1 MPEISYV
8 EEISETEE
16 LLSRLSSPVRNWF
29 KDKFPDFTEPQKV
42 AIPKILDKEHLLLCS
57 PTGSGKTLTAFL
69 SIIDE
74 LVRKSLEG
82 TLDDSVQCIY
92 ISPIK
97 ALANDIQKNLIGP
110 LTEIKETY
118 LPGRAQE
125 IKVGLRTGDTPQKER
140 ERMLR
145 KPPHIL
151 ITTPESLGLA
161 LASKRFR
168 PLLNDLKWL
177 IIDEMHSLVPTKRG
191 THLSLSL
198 ALMDSVV
205 DSDVQRI
212 GISATM
218 EPLKD
223 VAEFLVASE
232 SRRGG
237 GSAPQKV
244 SIAKISGSRELD
256 LDIILPTPRFSSI
269 PVKEILDHNIDRIKE
284 LVEAHTTTLVF
295 VNTRN
300 MTETFVQRLKVAG
313 LAGVEGHHGSMDKSI
328 RLDVEQRLKEG
339 RLRCVVSSSSL
350 EMGIDIGSVD
360 LVIQVGSPG
369 SIATALQ
376 RIGRAGHQ
384 VGGLPRARF
393 LPTSS
398 HDLLE
403 VVALQNG
410 ILSGNMDLLS
420 FPENCLDVLAQFMIG
435 LTIIREWDIDEAYDL
450 IQSSWPYR
458 SLPYDDY
465 IEVLDLLEEERRI
478 WVDWEENRFGK
489 RGYAQMIYYTNIGT
503 ISPDNNYLVFTSD
516 GTLVGQL
523 SSSFVSSLR
532 NGDVF
537 LLGGSTYRVSSV
549 IGTRVNVTSA
559 TGFRPTIPS
568 WTGEAMSRSRELSNE
583 VLNLLSILAVQYRT
597 GEQITPFLID
607 VLGLNKPV
615 ANALSQFLDEHSATT
630 FQVPSKDRI
639 LVEQVEAPLPTYV
652 VTTCR
657 GRAFNLALGYLFAGM
672 ASRDNISIHE
682 LSFDE
687 NGFMAK
693 LSHEVEVSS
702 IPAVFR
708 GSSSEDTLN
717 KYLIESQLFAKRFR
731 EVSSRS
737 MLNPRRIGADEVSPK
752 QFQQKAEQIMNRHRK
767 MDDSVIVREAM
778 NEILSTDLDM
788 QQLREFISRM
798 DSEDVSIVHRR
809 VKIPSPLG
817 LTLFMSSFEDLLS
830 LRTRAYLIKDVDPE
844 ILRRLLGARSL
855 ATDLD
860 KEKLS
865 EYYQSKV
872 TVPTNANELL
882 RLMDMGGGLERQLT
896 HPLYSE
902 KLNEIGYETMRE
914 WVHELAERGLIT
926 KVRGTGLDKIDGKW
940 FSMRMT
946 EVHGTLGCLAVA
958 GAAEMDDLR
967 ELYTGGLSYEIGE
980 GFVGGEPKE
989 WRRKTL
995 SDPMDCLRLKLLDM
1009 LGSEGPQTIE
1019 SLSDRLPFPSAQVE
1033 SVLQELEMRNLVSI
1047 GFFTRTDEG
1056 EFILRIDEYRITGG
1070 EVNVIDYRTLQT
1082 LILNKSFAKFEEPA
1096 DVIRNLALVQRR
1108 EELLH
1113 RVEDYRFRDWK
1124 DIKHDSD
1131 IYNGR
1136 LLHNRVGYTLSEQLP
1151 MLMGLRGEPWLGPLE
1166 EELIEKIPPEG
1177 ISRTDLFAD
1186 YPKGKENIHIQRSLK
1201 SALSN
1206 LERQLAVAKQYVDV
1220 PNRKRSMAIFKRL
1233 HGKVKTKPFQKALA
1247 DLIARIGPVRLHT
1260 LRLFVSRPV
1269 EELADALRDLE
1280 NSGSIVRVVALQ
1292 PDPTDY
1298 YSSKE
1303 DSERLLEP
1311 LLEDRTMRILSQSDP
1326 FSSRFIQ
1333 EVRLLLKQGWY
1344 YPVFKGVDPIGR
1356 VLMFVVNDYLEIKDI
1371 NIPHSYLDD
1380 FKVTFGE
1387 LLENYRDR
1395 LVDVS
1400 VLHAFN
1406 GVPVHDCDE
1415 NIQKI
1420 LSELGFTSMGD
1431 GERYIK
1437 GGVVEPR
1444 SRKQINRMLFY
1455 HHSLHQNSRW
1465 ENETIALE
1473 NATELRD
1480 DFSLRGRCEMFRVNL
1495 DSMVA
1500 AHQLHQ
1506 GSNLRGHLVWARYPH
1521 FQRLLSIKNVPTDPE
1536 DEEIMQF
1543 FRENNDPD
1551 LYMERNALSRSE
1563 FRKLVSPLMRSGH
1576 LIQDYRGGFKTVEP
1590 LGKVD
1595 LWETKRNYLRE
1606 MVQDFPVITLRQL
1619 ERLAGA
1625 SFSPEEISDVM
1636 HDFEE
1641 EGTLIKGFLVD
1652 DLQDICWGRQ
1662 DMLEGHDALSR
1673 TRDLVIPPSDPLIHY
1688 FGSLLRERFGFG
1700 SAYLVFHKEEPI
1712 AAFKANTRN
1721 HKIELTDF
1729 VGDSEL
1735 EKEAIRVMKEFAWEH
1750 DMPLSGKLYGRIRS
1764 RIV

>member
-1 MPEISYV
+1 MPEIKYV
-8 EEISETEE
+8 SDISESEDI
-16 LLSRLSSPVRNWF
+16 LSKLSAPVRNWF
-29 KDKFPDFTEPQKV
+29 LDKFPDFTEPQKV
-42 AIPKILDKEHLLLCS
+42 AIPQILDGEHLLLCS

-69 SIIDE
+69 SIIDD
-74 LVRKSLEG
+74 LVRQSMAGSLSD
-82 TLDDSVQCIY
+82 TVHCIY

-110 LTEIKETY
+110 LNEIKERF
-118 LPGRAQE
+118 LPGRAQD

-177 IIDEMHSLVPTKRG
+177 IVDELHSLVPTKRG

-205 DSDVQRI
+205 ESDVQRI

-218 EPLKD
+218 EPLNE
-223 VAEFLVASE
+223 VAEFLVASD
-232 SRRGG
+232 SREDEGNTQR
-237 GSAPQKV
+237 V
-244 SIAKISGSRELD
+244 SIAKISGSRKLD
-256 LDIILPTPRFSSI
+256 LDIILPTPRFTSI

-284 LVEAHTTTLVF
+284 LVESHTTTLVF

-313 LAGVEGHHGSMDKSI
+313 LEGVEGHHGSMDKSI
-328 RLDVEQRLKEG
+328 RLDVEQQLKEG
-339 RLRCVVSSSSL
+339 MLRCVVSSSSL

-403 VVALQNG
+403 IVALQNG
-410 ILSGNMDLLS
+410 ILSGNMDLLK
-420 FPENCLDVLAQFMIG
+420 FPQNCLDVLAQFLIG
-435 LTIIREWDIDEAYDL
+435 LTIIREWDIDEAYEL
-450 IQSSWPYR
+450 VQLSWPYR
-458 SLPYDDY
+458 NLPYDDY

-549 IGTRVNVTSA
+549 IGTRVNVTPA

-568 WTGEAMSRSRELSNE
+568 WTGEAMSRTSELSFE
-583 VLNLLSILAVQYRT
+583 VLELLSILTVQYRK
-597 GEQITPFLID
+597 GNSITPFLID

-672 ASRDNISIHE
+672 AVRDEITVHE

-693 LSHEVEVSS
+693 LSHEVEISS
-702 IPAVFR
+702 IPEVFR
-708 GSSSEDTLN
+708 SRGSEEILN
-717 KYLIESQLFAKRFR
+717 KYLIDSQLFAKRFR

-737 MLNPRRIGADEVSPK
+737 MLNPRRIGAEEVSPK
-752 QFQQKAEQIMNRHRK
+752 QFQLKAEQIMNRHRT

-778 NEILSTDLDM
+778 SEILTTDLEM
-788 QQLREFISRM
+788 GQLRQFMVRM
-798 DSEDVSIVHRR
+798 ASEDVRIVHRR

-855 ATDLD
+855 ATELD

-865 EYYQSKV
+865 QYYHSKV
-872 TVPTNANELL
+872 SVPKNANELL

-896 HPLYSE
+896 HPLYSD
-902 KLNEIGYETMRE
+902 KLKDIEFETLRT
-914 WVHELAERGLIT
+914 WVHELADRGLIT
-926 KVRGTGLDKIDGKW
+926 KVRGTGQEKIDDKW

-967 ELYTGGLSYEIGE
+967 ELYTGGLSYEVGE
-980 GFVGGEPKE
+980 GFVGGEPSKWKE
-989 WRRKTL
+989 KQL
-995 SDPMDCLRLKLLDM
+995 SDPLDCLRLKLLDM
-1009 LGSEGPQTIE
+1009 LGSEGPQTID
-1019 SLSDRLPFPSAQVE
+1019 SLSERLPFPTAQVE
-1033 SVLQELEMRNLVSI
+1033 AILQELEMRNLVSI
-1047 GFFTRTDEG
+1047 GFFTQTDEG

-1070 EVNVIDYRTLQT
+1070 EFNVIDYRTLQT
-1082 LILNKSFAKFEEPA
+1082 LILNKSFSKFEEPEDA
-1096 DVIRNLALVQRR
+1096 IRNLTFVQRR

-1113 RVEDYRFRDWK
+1113 RVENYRFRDWK

-1136 LLHNRVGYTLSEQLP
+1136 LLHNRVGYTLSEKLP
-1151 MLMGLRGEPWLGPLE
+1151 MLMGLRGEPWFGTLE
-1166 EELIEKIPPEG
+1166 EELIEKIPEEG
-1177 ISRTDLFAD
+1177 ISRNDLFSD
-1186 YPKGKENIHIQRSLK
+1186 YPKGKENAHIQRSLK

-1206 LERQLAVAKQYVDV
+1206 MERQLVVAKQFVDV

-1233 HGKVKTKPFQKALA
+1233 HGKVKPLSFDKALTE
-1247 DLIARIGPVRLHT
+1247 LISKIGPVRLHT

-1269 EELADALRDLE
+1269 EELADTLRELE
-1280 NSGSIVRVVALQ
+1280 SRGSIARVVALQ

-1298 YSSKE
+1298 YSSHE
-1303 DSERLLEP
+1303 DAERLLSP
-1311 LLEDRTMRILSQSDP
+1311 MQEDRKMRILAQSDP

-1380 FKVTFGE
+1380 FKEAFAE

-1395 LVDVS
+1395 LIDVS

-1415 NIQKI
+1415 NIQQI
-1420 LSELGFTSMGD
+1420 LSELGFSSMGD
-1431 GERYIK
+1431 GERYIR

-1444 SRKQINRMLFY
+1444 SRKEINRLLFF
-1455 HHSLHQNSRW
+1455 HHSIHQNSRW

-1473 NATELRD
+1473 NSIELRD

-1506 GSNLRGHLVWARYPH
+1506 GSNLRGHLVWARYQH
-1521 FQRLLSIKNVPTDPE
+1521 FQRLLSIRNVPTESE
-1536 DEEIMQF
+1536 DEEILQF
-1543 FRENNDPD
+1543 FRDTNDPD
-1551 LYMERNALSRSE
+1551 LYMERNAMSRSE
-1563 FRKLVSPLMRSGH
+1563 FRKLVSPLVRSGH
-1576 LIQDYRGGFKTVEP
+1576 LIQDYRGGFRTVEP
-1590 LGKVD
+1590 LRKID
-1595 LWETKRNYLRE
+1595 LWEAKRNYLRKLVE
-1606 MVQDFPVITLRQL
+1606 DYPVITLKQV

-1625 SFSPEEISDVM
+1625 SFAPEEISDVM
-1636 HDFEE
+1636 HDFEDD
-1641 EGTLIKGFLVD
+1641 GTLIKGFLVD
-1652 DLQDICWGRQ
+1652 DLQDICWGRL
-1662 DMLEGHDALSR
+1662 DMLEGMGKISR

-1721 HKIELTDF
+1721 DKIELTDF

-1750 DMPLSGKLYGRIRS
+1750 DMPLSGKLFDRIRS

>member
-1 MPEISYV
+1 MPEITYV
-8 EEISETEE
+8 SELSETEDI
-16 LLSRLSSPVRNWF
+16 LSKLSTPVRSWF
-29 KDKFPDFTEPQKV
+29 QDNFPDFTEPQKV
-42 AIPKILDKEHLLLCS
+42 AIPQILAGEHLLLCS

-69 SIIDE
+69 SIIDD
-74 LVRKSLEG
+74 LVRKSLNG
-82 TLDDSVQCIY
+82 TLPDTVQCIY

-110 LTEIKETY
+110 LTEIKERF
-118 LPGRAQE
+118 LPAGAQE
-125 IKVGLRTGDTPQKER
+125 IKVGLRTGDTPRNER
-140 ERMLR
+140 EKMLR

-177 IIDEMHSLVPTKRG
+177 IIDEMHSLVPSKRG

-218 EPLKD
+218 EPLND
-223 VAEFLVASE
+223 VAEFLVASD
-232 SRRGG
+232 SREGG
-237 GSAPQKV
+237 ENQQRV

-256 LDIILPTPRFSSI
+256 LDIILPTPRFTSI

-313 LAGVEGHHGSMDKSI
+313 VAGVEGHHGSMDKSI
-328 RLDVEQRLKEG
+328 RLDVEQRLKDG
-339 RLRCVVSSSSL
+339 KLRCVVSSSSL
-350 EMGIDIGSVD
+350 ELGIDIGSVD

-393 LPTSS
+393 LPTSP

-403 VVALQNG
+403 IVALQNG
-410 ILSGNMDLLS
+410 ILSGNMDLLK
-420 FPENCLDVLAQFMIG
+420 FPQNSLDVLAQFLIG
-435 LTIIREWDIDEAYDL
+435 LTIIREWDIDEAYEL
-450 IQSSWPYR
+450 VQASWPYR
-458 SLPYDDY
+458 NLPSEDF
-465 IEVLDLLEEERRI
+465 IEVLDMLEEERRI

-489 RGYAQMIYYTNIGT
+489 RGFSQMIYYTNIGT
-503 ISPDNNYLVFTSD
+503 IAPDNNYLVFTSD

-523 SSSFVSSLR
+523 SSSFVSSMR

-537 LLGGSTYRVSSV
+537 LLGGSTYRVASV
-549 IGTRVNVTSA
+549 RGTRVNVTPA

-568 WTGEAMSRSRELSNE
+568 WTGEAMSRTTELSNE
-583 VLNLLSILAVQYRT
+583 VLGLLSILSVQYRT
-597 GEQITPFLID
+597 GNSITPFLVD
-607 VLGLNKPV
+607 VLGLNRLV
-615 ANALSQFLDEHSATT
+615 ANALTQFLDEHSATT
-630 FQVPSKDRI
+630 FQVPSQDRI
-639 LVEQVEAPLPTYV
+639 LVEQVQAPLPTYV

-672 ASRDNISIHE
+672 ATKDDIIVHE

-693 LSHEVEVSS
+693 LSHEVEVSL
-702 IPAVFR
+702 IPDVFR
-708 GSSSEDTLN
+708 GRGSEEILN
-717 KYLIESQLFAKRFR
+717 KYLIDSQLFAKRFR

-737 MLNPRRIGADEVSPK
+737 MLNPRRIGAEEVSPK
-752 QFQQKAEQIMNRHRK
+752 QYQIKAEQIMNRHRK
-767 MDDSVIVREAM
+767 MDESVIVREAM
-778 NEILSTDLDM
+778 NEILTTDLGMD
-788 QQLREFISRM
+788 QLRQFMERM
-798 DSEDVSIVHRR
+798 DSEDVRIVHRR

-817 LTLFMSSFEDLLS
+817 MTLFMSSFEDLLS
-830 LRTRAYLIKDVDPE
+830 LRTRAYLIKDIDPE

-855 ATDLD
+855 ATELD
-860 KEKLS
+860 KEKLGD
-865 EYYQSKV
+865 YYQSKV
-872 TVPTNANELL
+872 SVPSNATELL

-896 HPLYSE
+896 HPLYSD
-902 KLNEIGYETMRE
+902 KLKDIEFETLRS
-914 WVHELAERGLIT
+914 WVHELAERDLIT
-926 KVRGTGLDKIDGKW
+926 KVRGTGLEKIDGKW

-967 ELYTGGLSYEIGE
+967 ELYTGGLTYEIGE
-980 GFVGGEPKE
+980 GFVGGEPSNWK
-989 WRRKTL
+989 KKSL

-1019 SLSDRLPFPSAQVE
+1019 SLSGRLPFPSAQVE

-1047 GFFTRTDEG
+1047 GFFTQTDEG

-1070 EVNVIDYRTLQT
+1070 EFNVIDYRTLQT
-1082 LILNKSFAKFEEPA
+1082 LILNKSFSKFEEPA
-1096 DVIRNLALVQRR
+1096 DAIRNLTFVQRR

-1113 RVEDYRFRDWK
+1113 RVENYRFRDWK

-1131 IYNGR
+1131 VYNGR
-1136 LLHNRVGYTLSEQLP
+1136 LLHNRVGYTLSEKLP
-1151 MLMGLRGEPWLGPLE
+1151 MLMGLRGEPWFGPLE
-1166 EELIEKIPPEG
+1166 EELIEKIPEEG
-1177 ISRTDLFAD
+1177 ISRNDLFSD
-1186 YPKGKENIHIQRSLK
+1186 YPKGKANMHIQRSLK

-1206 LERQLAVAKQYVDV
+1206 MERQLVVAKQFIDV

-1233 HGKVKTKPFQKALA
+1233 HGRIKPLPFDKALSE
-1247 DLIARIGPVRLHT
+1247 LIARIGPVRLHT

-1269 EELADALRDLE
+1269 EELADTLRELE
-1280 NSGSIVRVVALQ
+1280 RSGSIARVVALQ
-1292 PDPTDY
+1292 PEPTDY
-1298 YSSKE
+1298 YSSHE
-1303 DSERLLEP
+1303 DAERLHSP
-1311 LLEDRTMRILSQSDP
+1311 LPEDRKMRILAQSDP

-1356 VLMFVVNDYLEIKDI
+1356 ILMFVVNDYLEIKDI

-1380 FKVTFGE
+1380 FKETFGE

-1406 GVPVHDCDE
+1406 GVPVHDCDD
-1415 NIQKI
+1415 NIQQI
-1420 LSELGFTSMGD
+1420 LSELGFSSMGD
-1431 GERYIK
+1431 EVRYIR

-1444 SRKQINRMLFY
+1444 SRQEINRMLFY
-1455 HHSLHQNSRW
+1455 HHSIHQNSRW
-1465 ENETIALE
+1465 ENETLALE
-1473 NATELRD
+1473 NAIELRD

-1506 GSNLRGHLVWARYPH
+1506 GSNLRGHLVWARYHH
-1521 FQRLLSIKNVPTDPE
+1521 FQKLLLIRNVPTEPE
-1536 DEEIMQF
+1536 DEEILQF
-1543 FRENNDPD
+1543 FRDTNDPD
-1551 LYMERNALSRSE
+1551 LFMERNAMSRSE
-1563 FRKLVSPLMRSGH
+1563 FRKLVSPLVRSGH
-1576 LIQDYRGGFKTVEP
+1576 LIQDYRGGFRTVELP
-1590 LGKVD
+1590 QKVD
-1595 LWETKRNYLRE
+1595 LWDAKRSYLRTLVE
-1606 MVQDFPVITLRQL
+1606 DYPVITLKQV
-1619 ERLAGA
+1619 ERLAGS
-1625 SFSPEEISDVM
+1625 SFAPEEISDVM
-1636 HDFEE
+1636 HDFEDD
-1641 EGTLIKGFLVD
+1641 GTLIKGFLVD
-1652 DLQDICWGRQ
+1652 DLQDICWGRL
-1662 DMLEGHDALSR
+1662 DMLEGMDRISR

-1688 FGSLLRERFGFG
+1688 FGSILRERFGFG
-1700 SAYLVFHKEEPI
+1700 SAYLVFHKEDPI

-1721 HKIELTDF
+1721 NKIELTDF

-1750 DMPLSGKLYGRIRS
+1750 DMPLSGKLFDRIRS